1 MPEGVNVIETERRL
15 LLRQTEFLRR
25 QRHDFL
31 NTIQVIK
38 GYIQL
43 GSPEKALACI
53 EETVKTLAPQQ
64 EISRIEE
71 ELLQALVLQW
81 YFHLTGRGTAVV
93 VRVAEEFTR
102 PLAFFGG
109 ERAEAFQAF
118 VDVCDADADTGV
130 GSEDAE
136 NLYRAVIELAAA
148 EGKLVCRYSLYREDE
163 PLKQEVFLL
172 GSV

>member
-43 GSPEKALACI
+43 GSPEKALVCI

-81 YFHLTGRGTAVV
+81 YFRLTGCGTEVV
-93 VRVAEEFTR
+93 VRVAAEFTR
-102 PLAFFGG
+102 SLAFFGG
-109 ERAEAFQAF
+109 ERVEAFQFF
-118 VDVCDADADTGV
+118 VDACDAGAGAA
-130 GSEDAE
+130 SENDAE
-136 NLYRAVIELAAA
+136 NPYRAVIELAAA
-148 EGKLVCRYSLYREDE
+148 EGKLVCRYSFYREDE
-163 PLKQEVFLL
+163 LLKQEVFLL